1 MTAAFGR
8 WRGLGAV
15 AVALVFTVT
24 MGACATPVRT
34 AAPAAVSTV
43 GTSKAAVPSSRP
55 TPSAIADPTTLPTV
69 GPLFAAG
76 LTSVHTCTASVVS
89 SPTGNIIVTAAHC
102 VSGTGTGLLFAPGYD
117 DGGAPYG
124 TWVVQRAYL
133 APNWI
138 THQDPAADFAFLVVT
153 PSATNRT
160 RASVQSVV
168 GANTLG
174 SAPIAG
180 QRVTVAGYTIGH
192 DDLPVVCTATV
203 YRTQGYPS
211 FDCPGY
217 ADGTSGSPWLSHY
230 NAATGTGTITA
241 LIGGLNQG
249 GCTADTSYSAP
260 FTDSI
265 EKAYARAVA
274 GEPADETPPAGLPIC

>member
-1 MTAAFGR
+1 MTAAIGR
-8 WRGLGAV
+8 WRSLGAV
-15 AVALVFTVT
+15 AVALVLPAM

-34 AAPAAVSTV
+34 APPAAVSTV
-43 GTSKAAVPSSRP
+43 SASKTAVPSS
-55 TPSAIADPTTLPTV
+55 THGPSAIADPTTLPTV

-102 VSGTGTGLLFAPGYD
+102 VSGTGAGLLFAPGYD

-138 THQDPAADFAFLVVT
+138 RHQDAAADFAFLVVT

-174 SAPIAG
+174 SAPATG

-192 DDLPVVCTATV
+192 DDLPVVCTTTV

-211 FDCPGY
+211 FDCPGF
-217 ADGTSGSPWLSHY
+217 ADGTSGSPWIAHF
-230 NAATGTGTITA
+230 NAATGSGTITA

-265 EKAYARAVA
+265 EQVYARAVA
-274 GEPADETPPAGLPIC
+274 GNPADETPPAGLPIC

>member
-1 MTAAFGR
+1 MVVVLPTLLAA
-8 WRGLGAV
+8 
-15 AVALVFTVT
+15 
-24 MGACATPVRT
+24 ACATPDQT
-34 AAPAAVSTV
+34 PARP
-43 GTSKAAVPSSRP
+43 TSASASASNPAVPAQAAR
-55 TPSAIADPTTLPTV
+55 PSATADPPTLSAV

-76 LTSVHTCTASVVS
+76 LPSVHTCTASVVS

-102 VSGTGTGLLFAPGYD
+102 VSGTGAGQLFAPGYD
-117 DGGAPYG
+117 DGGVPYG

-133 APNWI
+133 APSWI
-138 THQDPAADFAFLVVT
+138 THQDPAVDFAFLVVA
-153 PSATNRT
+153 PSTTNRT

-174 SAPIAG
+174 SAPATG
-180 QRVTVAGYTIGH
+180 QQVTVAGYTIGH

-203 YRTQGYPS
+203 YRTRGYPS
-211 FDCPGY
+211 FDCPGF
-217 ADGTSGSPWLSHY
+217 ADGTSGSPWISHY

-260 FTDSI
+260 FTDTV
-265 EKAYARAVA
+265 KQVYARAVA
-274 GEPADETPPAGLPIC
+274 GEPADETLPAGLPIC